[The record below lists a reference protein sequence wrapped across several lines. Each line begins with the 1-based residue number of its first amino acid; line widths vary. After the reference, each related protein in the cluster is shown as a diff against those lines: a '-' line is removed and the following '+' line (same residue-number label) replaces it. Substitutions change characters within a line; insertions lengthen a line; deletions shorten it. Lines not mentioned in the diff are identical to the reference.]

1 MMSVI
6 DYEELVDIVTTS
18 ADNDKALGN
27 RNITQAIKLGPM
39 PLWRAV
45 RIVLVDWVLGSKRQM
60 DAQIL
65 RDQGASLMD
74 LGAIQAVYD
83 QDDFPAKRDRGWQGR
98 VAA

>member
-1 MMSVI
+1 MGAI
-6 DYEELVDIVTTS
+6 DYEALVEIVTTS
-18 ADNDKALGN
+18 ADNDEALGN
-27 RNITQAIKLGPM
+27 REITRTTKLGPM

-45 RIVLVDWVLGSKRQM
+45 RMVLVDWALGSKRQM
-60 DAQIL
+60 NAQIL

-74 LGAIQAVYD
+74 LGAIHAVYD

>member
-1 MMSVI
+1 MSAI
-6 DYEELVDIVTTS
+6 DYEEWVEIVTTS
-18 ADNDKALGN
+18 EDSDEPPGT
-27 RNITQAIKLGPM
+27 REITRATKLGPM

-45 RIVLVDWVLGSKRQM
+45 RMVLVDWAPSSRRQM
-60 DAQIL
+60 GAQIL

-74 LGAIQAVYD
+74 LGAIQTVYD